1 MPVGIPEPQSANRDG
16 LGRIETRSPAQD
28 VSVEDVTKSAQML
41 PPPNRQST
49 RRRRLLM
56 GALGALILVAACVF
70 GIPWIREML
79 NTVSTDDD
87 GQVGP
92 AQLTEERVQAPA
104 RLT

>member
-1 MPVGIPEPQSANRDG
+1 
-16 LGRIETRSPAQD
+16 
-28 VSVEDVTKSAQML
+28 
-41 PPPNRQST
+41 
-49 RRRRLLM
+49 M

-92 AQLTEERVQAPA
+92 AQLTEERVQVPA